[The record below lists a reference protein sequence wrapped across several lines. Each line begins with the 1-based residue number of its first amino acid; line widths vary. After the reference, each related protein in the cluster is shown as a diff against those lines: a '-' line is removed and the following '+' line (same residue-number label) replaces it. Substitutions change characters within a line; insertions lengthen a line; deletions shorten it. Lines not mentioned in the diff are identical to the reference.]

1 MENRFNVIY
10 RRWWFLT
17 AASVV
22 AVSLWTFAQ
31 VLALP
36 MRDMAYQLAVFN
48 TAWQQRVQGY
58 CRQLAPDCQSVAFE
72 RHLLTTQLQDEPRR
86 WLGGQTVVRF
96 AADLTVQ
103 SYARRLVQAAPADAL
118 AILRKA
124 INYSLSGQFARPVG
138 MR

>member
-22 AVSLWTFAQ
+22 AVSLWTYAQ

-36 MRDMAYQLAVFN
+36 LRDMAYQLAVLN

-58 CRQLAPDCQSVAFE
+58 CRQLAPDCQNVAFE

-86 WLGGQTVVRF
+86 WLGGQTVVRITSKASAKGSVQDRIQGMVGPELEPMVRF
-96 AADLTVQ
+96 ETVQ
-103 SYARRLVQAAPADAL
+103 FT
-118 AILRKA
+118 
-124 INYSLSGQFARPVG
+124 GGRP
-138 MR
+138 